1 MFQQAI
7 TKRRLE
13 ARVGTLD
20 EVLILDEESPNKLKG
35 LASFQAPEID
45 GLTLVKLS
53 RKMEKTLLPGD
64 LIKVRITK
72 AKVYDVEAS
81 PVGEDE

>member
-1 MFQQAI
+1 MLQQAI
-7 TKRRLE
+7 TKKRLE

-20 EVLILDEESPNKLKG
+20 EVLILDEDSPNKLKG

-45 GLTLVKLS
+45 GITLVKLP

-72 AKVYDVEAS
+72 ARIYDVEAS
-81 PVGEDE
+81 SVGEKE